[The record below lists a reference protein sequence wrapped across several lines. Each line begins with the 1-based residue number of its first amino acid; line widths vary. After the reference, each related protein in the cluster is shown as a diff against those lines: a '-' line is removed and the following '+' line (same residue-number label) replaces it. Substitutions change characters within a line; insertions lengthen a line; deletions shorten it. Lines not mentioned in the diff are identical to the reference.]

1 MRSIGA
7 VGCLGLTLASAAL
20 TGMGATAGRAQTPAP
35 AGPKEAMSTPIRL
48 ELNRLEENGDSCRAY
63 LLIDNST
70 GTAHRSFKI
79 DLFVLDTEG
88 IAAKRVVLELGPVAA
103 KKTVIR
109 LFDIQGVPCA
119 KFGKVLLNDV
129 LGCESATG
137 EKQNCLA
144 MTTTDSKA
152 SVPLVK

>member
-7 VGCLGLTLASAAL
+7 ALSLGLAIASAY
-20 TGMGATAGRAQTPAP
+20 ATIGQAQAPAP
-35 AGPKEAMSTPIRL
+35 PAAADAASAPIRL
-48 ELNRLEENGDSCRAY
+48 ELNRLESDGDNCRAY
-63 LLIDNST
+63 LLIDNSK
-70 GTAHRSFKI
+70 GTSHRSFKV

-103 KKTVIR
+103 KKTLIR

-129 LGCESATG
+129 LGCEDAAG
-137 EKQNCLA
+137 QRQNCLA
-144 MTTTDSKA
+144 NTTTDSKA
-152 SVPLVK
+152 AVPLVK